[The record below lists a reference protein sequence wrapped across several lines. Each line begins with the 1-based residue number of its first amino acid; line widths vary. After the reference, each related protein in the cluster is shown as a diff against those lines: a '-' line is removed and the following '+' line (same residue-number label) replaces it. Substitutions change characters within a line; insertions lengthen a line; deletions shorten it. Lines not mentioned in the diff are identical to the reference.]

1 MVFRIRRCKRRS
13 CLISISLQFYYIASL
28 NLRKNAQ
35 PFITDLFCKRN
46 SYIHA
51 QNKPIETY
59 CWWFTTP
66 APVEVGKLSHYLRR
80 VFYTSHPVDL
90 LTWFVSI
97 NSMIWLKLN
106 LVDITFPIINTSP
119 LKIGPPNKNCPQF
132 GKVFSSSFSK
142 DHCDHHGTCYR
153 YIGSMVRLVT
163 LV

>member
-80 VFYTSHPVDL
+80 VFYTSHPVDF

-97 NSMIWLKLN
+97 NSMTWLKLN

-132 GKVFSSSFSK
+132 GKVSSSSFSK
-142 DHCDHHGTCYR
+142 DHCDHHGTC
-153 YIGSMVRLVT
+153 I
-163 LV
+163 